1 MMGTS
6 DETKELLVKGTFRSY
21 ENCVYLAGA
30 CNVGKSTLASI
41 LIGEEIPTTWIS
53 TDGLNIYFG
62 RNGIDLKKNEMV
74 PLKHG
79 SDGDV
84 LSKVL
89 RGKPDIEKPDTTLPK
104 NREDVQL
111 QDSSKGCIIPQAHT
125 IPQPTDTSTAPTP
138 SLVTEKDDVNITD
151 TRPIKQKSQN
161 YIIDTIQE
169 KIKNG
174 TYEIDIAP
182 SDLVDFGG
190 QRSFDMTHQLF
201 MRHKGTFVLMFN
213 GTIDLS
219 MKLTN
224 DEGET
229 TECKT
234 KDEGETAES
243 ILIHWVNSILSYCV
257 YDDDDKDILPI
268 ILFAATHSD
277 DCKEDREDRKKKLIQ
292 DLEKIF
298 KNHKLQHRIIYDNI
312 FFINGQEKND
322 PEINEL
328 KSKLVEVALKQN
340 SWGKRM
346 PIAWVPLDLQMSEL
360 RSDNMN
366 IISKE
371 ELMTLNQRNGD
382 LKLSVEQ
389 IKDFLNHR
397 LSVSGGR
404 NVYFEKIRV
413 FKAGDLPE

>member
-1 MMGTS
+1 MPG
-6 DETKELLVKGTFRSY
+6 
-21 ENCVYLAGA
+21 
-30 CNVGKSTLASI
+30 
-41 LIGEEIPTTWIS
+41 
-53 TDGLNIYFG
+53 NIMNFSLYS
-62 RNGIDLKKNEMV
+62 
-74 PLKHG
+74 G

-151 TRPIKQKSQN
+151 PRPIKQKSQN

-234 KDEGETAES
+234 KDEGETTE
-243 ILIHWVNSILSYCV
+243 C
-257 YDDDDKDILPI
+257 
-268 ILFAATHSD
+268 
-277 DCKEDREDRKKKLIQ
+277 
-292 DLEKIF
+292 
-298 KNHKLQHRIIYDNI
+298 
-312 FFINGQEKND
+312 
-322 PEINEL
+322 
-328 KSKLVEVALKQN
+328 KLV
-340 SWGKRM
+340 S
-346 PIAWVPLDLQMSEL
+346 
-360 RSDNMN
+360 
-366 IISKE
+366 
-371 ELMTLNQRNGD
+371 
-382 LKLSVEQ
+382 
-389 IKDFLNHR
+389 DFLN
-397 LSVSGGR
+397 LI
-404 NVYFEKIRV
+404 F
-413 FKAGDLPE
+413 FLLT